1 MADKKDENLEV
12 DNQKKEEST
21 NDNELTVEQLKEKYD
36 LSSKEAVRQ
45 KNINKAIVQ
54 SAKDPKSL
62 LEVDE
67 KVAQSVLDQMY
78 DGISLEE
85 YKAKFGLNSEPEQV
99 DVDKIV
105 EQKLNKA
112 KVNEKLEHIKNQ
124 LPDQFKS
131 KFDEEFNDL
140 TEWKNLTPQNADK
153 YIKLTISTL
162 QEWDDK
168 GVLNQVRQSSIA
180 GKTSSK
186 KVSEKT
192 KEEEK
197 RVKFAEKL
205 IWVNK
210 QRFRLN

>member
-1 MADKKDENLEV
+1 MNDKKDENLEV